1 MSRYRQVILLAR
13 REFVQRAKS
22 RAFLVTMAII
32 VVVVVLA
39 GPIILLLQ
47 DEEKPIDLG
56 LAGSYPPRHESC
68 PVE

>member
-22 RAFLVTMAII
+22 RTFLVAMGILVAA
-32 VVVVVLA
+32 VVLA

-47 DEEKPIDLG
+47 GEEEPMPG
-56 LAGSYPPRHESC
+56 RFRTGGARERPA
-68 PVE
+68 